1 MEKDVVKTLVKKALD
16 FIKEEEPDGTLFYNG
31 RLDKVWVSHTGDL
44 DSRVGFEDLLLCNY
58 YYGMDIKEFKTKLTK
73 RLSSLKVLPDYLQD
87 SGLCLSMLTKDKEEQ
102 YKLLIHLK
110 ILKSPF
116 DKKVL
121 ATFGETSHFFNW
133 IRTSLLLALKQGT
146 DDSEEIKELVE
157 FIYPSNFYDIFKSS
171 GCLELLNTCVE
182 SNSKTNEHYIIQS
195 RLITVILADHRALQD
210 FSSEE
215 SDKLLKLI
223 EDNKEKLSVW
233 LPVGTLDRLMD
244 KIVLPGYS
252 KLIDKRVVTV
262 D

>member
-1 MEKDVVKTLVKKALD
+1 MEKDVVKTLVKKTID

-31 RLDKVWVSHTGDL
+31 RLDKVWVSPAGDL

-58 YYGMDIKEFKTKLTK
+58 YYGMDLKEFKNKLTK

-87 SGLCLSMLTKDKEEQ
+87 SGLCLSMLTKEKEEQ

-133 IRTSLLLALKQGT
+133 IRSTLLLALKQGT
-146 DDSEEIKELVE
+146 EESEEIKELIS
-157 FIYPSNFYDIFKSS
+157 FIYPSNFYDIFQSS
-171 GCLELLNTCVE
+171 GCLELLYACVE
-182 SNSKTNEHYIIQS
+182 SESKSNERYIIQS
-195 RLITVILADHRALQD
+195 RLITVILADNRALHD
-210 FSSEE
+210 FSSKETE
-215 SDKLLKLI
+215 NLLKLL
-223 EDNKEKLSVW
+223 ENNRDKLSIW
-233 LPVGTLDRLMD
+233 LPAGTLERLMD
-244 KIVLPGYS
+244 KIVLAGYS
-252 KLIDKRVVTV
+252 KLLDQRVVTV